1 MSELNVIT
9 LMLRRGAPISGRV
22 DQTEVK
28 DERNERSEKKL
39 GRVVGVV
46 VGRKED
52 SLKSVADGGN
62 FRRH

>member
-1 MSELNVIT
+1 
-9 LMLRRGAPISGRV
+9 MLRGETPNSGRV

-39 GRVVGVV
+39 GRVVAVV
-46 VGRKED
+46 VGREED

>member
-1 MSELNVIT
+1 
-9 LMLRRGAPISGRV
+9 MLRGETPNSGRV

-39 GRVVGVV
+39 GRVAV